1 MGAAPIGP
9 WVPLQP
15 LPRIRLQKKAVPA
28 ETLPGFGHRYRW
40 VKEHYVI
47 DIKRIKAIL
56 DRDRGAT
63 LVEAAVVY
71 GLLFLTLFAV
81 VEFGLAFK
89 DWLSVS
95 HAAREGA
102 RAGATYGD
110 DPRADIQILRD
121 VERTLAPAGIADG
134 MGVRIF
140 EAKSGGE
147 STSYGYAPGTGC
159 ASTVTPAL
167 PGCCDWSPCPEP
179 FRTNYIVPVWD
190 PADRDVEAP
199 TTDRIGVEVE
209 FTHVWL
215 TNYFVP
221 SSDFTTSTDF
231 QVEPQVFGPS

>member
-1 MGAAPIGP
+1 
-9 WVPLQP
+9 V
-15 LPRIRLQKKAVPA
+15 KAVKGIRGIIDRGD
-28 ETLPGFGHRYRW
+28 PGR
-40 VKEHYVI
+40 E
-47 DIKRIKAIL
+47 
-56 DRDRGAT
+56 RGAT
-63 LVEAAVVY
+63 LVEAAIVY

-121 VERTLAPAGIADG
+121 IEQTLSPAGISDG
-134 MGVRIF
+134 MTARIF
-140 EAKSGGE
+140 EATPLGE
-147 STSYGYAPGTGC
+147 STTYNYAPGTGC
-159 ASTVTPAL
+159 ASTSSPAL

-179 FRTNYIVPVWD
+179 FRTTYVTPVWD

-199 TTDRIGVEVE
+199 TTDRIGVEVD

-215 TNYFVP
+215 TGYFTP
-221 SSDFTTSTDF
+221 DADFTASTDF
-231 QVEPQVFGPS
+231 QVEPQVFGTS